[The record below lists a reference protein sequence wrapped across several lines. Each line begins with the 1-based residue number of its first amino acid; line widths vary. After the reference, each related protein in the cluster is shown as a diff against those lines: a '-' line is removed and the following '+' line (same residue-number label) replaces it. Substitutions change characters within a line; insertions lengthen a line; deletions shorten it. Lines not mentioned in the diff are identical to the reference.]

1 MIHITRANSAENAAE
16 VTTKKTSGILT
27 VSMN

>member
-1 MIHITRANSAENAAE
+1 MIHITRAKVAENAAE
-16 VTTKKTSGILT
+16 VTTTKTSGILT